1 MKPAQGL
8 TGPRVAFRVLS
19 VNGIVNGNGNSPR
32 SLFVTRI
39 AWLFIVLSALGSV
52 MTTLQGVLVFTGFFG
67 AVPATMRS
75 VSPGLQLVLLGALC
89 WSIGMLLT
97 SLALLRRRPWAHRA
111 FSGLI
116 SLCVVVLAGTLV
128 LGLLHPNP
136 LPSDAGGNYLLLL
149 RIIEAVSLVF
159 PLLVCAGLV
168 WIWIRMQ
175 RRNVRAEFSG

>member
-1 MKPAQGL
+1 
-8 TGPRVAFRVLS
+8 
-19 VNGIVNGNGNSPR
+19 
-32 SLFVTRI
+32 
-39 AWLFIVLSALGSV
+39 
-52 MTTLQGVLVFTGFFG
+52 
-67 AVPATMRS
+67 
-75 VSPGLQLVLLGALC
+75 
-89 WSIGMLLT
+89 MLLT

-168 WIWIRMQ
+168 WICPKSAL
-175 RRNVRAEFSG
+175 NAASVADHAGLVLG

>member
-1 MKPAQGL
+1 VNLGL
-8 TGPRVAFRVLS
+8 NRQR
-19 VNGIVNGNGNSPR
+19 SP
-32 SLFVTRI
+32 FVTRI

-52 MTTLQGVLVFTGFFG
+52 ITALQGVLVFTGFFG
-67 AVPATMRS
+67 AVPATMRA
-75 VSPGLQLVLLGALC
+75 VAPGVQLVLLGVLC

-116 SLCVVVLAGTLV
+116 SLCFVVLAGTLV

-149 RIIEAVSLVF
+149 RITEAVSLVF
-159 PLLVCAGLV
+159 PLLVCAGLL

-175 RRNVRAEFSG
+175 RLDVRSEFNG